1 MHAYTRNARG
11 KLKNNNKQIVKMK
24 LVKIKMKV
32 SNILERDI

>member
-11 KLKNNNKQIVKMK
+11 KLKNNNKQKVKVK

>member
-11 KLKNNNKQIVKMK
+11 KLKKITKKVKLK

-32 SNILERDI
+32 SNILERDF